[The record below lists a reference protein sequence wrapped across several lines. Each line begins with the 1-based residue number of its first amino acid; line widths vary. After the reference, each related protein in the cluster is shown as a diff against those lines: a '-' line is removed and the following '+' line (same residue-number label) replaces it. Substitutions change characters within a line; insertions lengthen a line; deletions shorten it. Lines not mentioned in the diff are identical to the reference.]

1 MVETPSQ
8 IEKIMSATLGD
19 FQRSI
24 KTLSPD
30 HTLRPDGRSVRLDED
45 GYSVEIRY
53 EPTGTKTFGTLL
65 VIPQAKITLD
75 FDQANAKARKDFIR
89 RFDFAFQRGGG

>member
-1 MVETPSQ
+1 MADIPEQV
-8 IEKIMSATLGD
+8 EKIMSATLGD

-24 KTLSPD
+24 KTLAPD
-30 HTLRPDGRSVRLDED
+30 HTLRPDGHSVRLQED
-45 GYSVEIRY
+45 GYSVEIHY

-75 FDQANAKARKDFIR
+75 FDQASPKARKDFIH